1 MSGTTRCSL
10 AAWIVLPMVAMETMK
25 KETNVFRTLIVEAP
39 SEVVWKA
46 LTDQRLT
53 PLSLG
58 LILHGQLEV
67 GRSFEWLERDDQGQ
81 GELAFKG
88 TVRALQPGERLRYT
102 NYDVSSGLPDE
113 LASRTIVDLHL
124 IEEDED
130 RTRLELWQGDFDGLP
145 QATRKAKEA
154 GRIWVE
160 RLVGVKRVAEEL
172 SRAKAA

>member
-1 MSGTTRCSL
+1 
-10 AAWIVLPMVAMETMK
+10 MVAMETMK

-46 LTDQRLT
+46 LTDQSLT

-154 GRIWVE
+154 GRMWVE

-172 SRAKAA
+172 SRAQAA